1 MTTRSELDSLSSKE
15 LHDRAISRA
24 ERHLD
29 VGFFY
34 DLLATLP
41 VAEAASGNVDR
52 GSADIF
58 KLRALVHDIAAADE
72 GALADALRPVYIAY
86 LGEHAD

>member
-1 MTTRSELDSLSSKE
+1 MTTRTELDAMSSKE
-15 LHDRAISRA
+15 LHDRALSRA

-29 VGFFY
+29 LAFFY

-41 VAEAASGNVDR
+41 AAEAATGQVDR

-58 KLRALVHDIAAADE
+58 KLRALVHDLAAADD
-72 GALADALRPVYIAY
+72 GPLADALRPLYITY
-86 LGEHAD
+86 LVEHTD